1 MQPFLKALFVKW
13 GQGVKGR
20 LIFFPKIHP
29 FWYTDPSLS
38 KHFRRSSNQKTKI
51 NGNIVGIQAVAVN
64 NEKPEN
70 VNKEPQKHKSAAC
83 VCQQGEVKC
92 GRCPPSI
99 HPPSPSSPPS
109 LLLSHSSLSVSSS
122 HSCVPATPTYKES
135 ICSAAKMEI
144 DTFSTT
150 TISFLFVCYV
160 RFLNEEVCVL
170 IAKEKVVSWL
180 GQVR

>member
-1 MQPFLKALFVKW
+1 MRAGGQRLFD
-13 GQGVKGR
+13 
-20 LIFFPKIHP
+20 FFPKIIP
-29 FWYTDPSLS
+29 FRYPDPSPS

-51 NGNIVGIQAVAVN
+51 NGNIVGIQAVAVKR
-64 NEKPEN
+64 EKPEN
-70 VNKEPQKHKSAAC
+70 VNKQPQKHKSAAY

-135 ICSAAKMEI
+135 ICSACQNGDRHFFNHNNI
-144 DTFSTT
+144 HSGY
-150 TISFLFVCYV
+150 LFVCY
-160 RFLNEEVCVL
+160 
-170 IAKEKVVSWL
+170 A
-180 GQVR
+180 